1 MYRQT
6 ARPDVPSTRG
16 AINYSDTSLAKASFY
31 CQEPVTKVS
40 LIDHKFTSFK
50 GAYQSRKRP
59 LEISVCVCVCVY
71 PKEVRC
77 SI

>member
-31 CQEPVTKVS
+31 CKEPETKVK
-40 LIDHKFTSFK
+40 LIGRKFTSFR
-50 GAYQSRKRP
+50 GAYQSWKRP
-59 LEISVCVCVCVY
+59 LEISVCVCVCVSQRG
-71 PKEVRC
+71 KM
-77 SI
+77 